1 MPLPASPLRRLAA
14 ILACAM
20 LLVTDAAAQSAPSG
34 GGGQEPANPEAQ
46 GGGVLTDLLE
56 AIGSGSRLL
65 IRKMQPGEARD
76 LVENP
81 RFDSQESP
89 RDAILTFT
97 EAMALVNRGYEDVGY
112 ERALRSLPEGS
123 GRPDADALYAAFLR
137 LGPVAAASLPGA
149 DEADRSGD
157 TRFEFFPR
165 GTDHLWVWQA
175 LEEGPQGVIA
185 VARRESGEA
194 SEGGAWRFTRRTVQG
209 AQRLAEDLAP
219 LPPRYDDQDEG
230 QYFLQA
236 FAPVFER
243 TGLVGWLG
251 FAGFTLGGAGLG
263 WAVFRGIRWLAGR
276 ARESEQSMIATTLGG
291 LGAAI
296 GVLIFAVAFTIA
308 LGFLTLGP
316 VLRPL
321 QIELPRFILVVAL
334 AMLAVS
340 IVDTIAAFVRRN
352 IDETGSGHYDR
363 MVVNGVRR
371 VLRTLVIALVLV
383 FILQNVF
390 GLNIGA
396 LIVGFGVVGLAL
408 GLAAQDSVKNLFG
421 AVTIYVN
428 RPFVIGDWIQF
439 NGRMGKHWGTVED
452 IKLQST
458 KLRDLS
464 GNIITL
470 PNMLFV
476 DREVQNLS
484 ARGYIRREVNLAVP
498 YRPDAGEAMRA
509 VEALRDVFTDD
520 EVVAHARSEGRGT
533 EPHVSF
539 VGFAEAW
546 LTIRGYHFYYMD
558 DQAEDDSREPAAQRD
573 TERGWFTY
581 LDHCTLV
588 NRKIVDTF
596 GERNIEFAFPT
607 QTVELIR
614 GDDRA

>member
-1 MPLPASPLRRLAA
+1 MLPS
-14 ILACAM
+14 LACLPRRAALILCCLT
-20 LLVTDAAAQSAPSG
+20 LLVASAAAQSAPSG
-34 GGGQEPANPEAQ
+34 GGGQEPANPEAG
-46 GGGVLTDLLE
+46 GGGVAGDLLE
-56 AIGSGSRLL
+56 AIGSGSRVL
-65 IRKMQPGEARD
+65 IRAMQPGEERD

-81 RFDSQESP
+81 RFDGQESP
-89 RDAILTFT
+89 RAAILTFT
-97 EAMALVNRGYEDVGY
+97 GAMDLVDRGYAEIGY
-112 ERALRSLPEGS
+112 ARALRSLPPEA
-123 GRPDADALYAAFLR
+123 GRAEADALFEAFLR
-137 LGPVAAASLPGA
+137 LGPVSAAAVPGA
-149 DEADRSGD
+149 GSVRASGD
-157 TRFEFFPR
+157 TRYEFFPR

-175 LEEGPQGVIA
+175 LDEPPVGEIA
-185 VARRESGEA
+185 VERGAD
-194 SEGGAWRFTRRTVQG
+194 GAWRFTPETAAG
-209 AQRLAEDLAP
+209 ASGLAESLAP
-219 LPPRYDDQDEG
+219 LPPRYGLDDRGE
-230 QYFLQA
+230 YFFRA
-236 FAPVFER
+236 FAPLAEEN
-243 TGLVGWLG
+243 GLAAWGGFLGVTALGGLLGWL
-251 FAGFTLGGAGLG
+251 
-263 WAVFRGIRWLAGR
+263 VFRTVRWLASR
-276 ARESEQSMIATTLGG
+276 ARESEASMIATTLGG
-291 LGAAI
+291 LGAAL
-296 GVLIFAVAFTIA
+296 GVLLFSVAFTVA

-321 QIELPRFILVVAL
+321 QVEIPQFILVVAL
-334 AMLAVS
+334 ALLAVS
-340 IVDTIAAFVRRN
+340 LIDTVAAFVRRG
-352 IDETGSGHYDR
+352 IDDDGSGHYER

-371 VLRTLVIALVLV
+371 VLRTLVIAIVLLFV
-383 FILQNVF
+383 LQNVF
-390 GLNIGA
+390 GLNVGA

-439 NGRMGKHWGTVED
+439 HGQMGQHWGTVED

-458 KLRDLS
+458 KLRDLR
-464 GNIITL
+464 GNVITL

-509 VEALRDVFTDD
+509 VEALRDVFTDT
-520 EVVAHARSEGRGT
+520 EVIEHARAKGRGT

-539 VGFAEAW
+539 AGFAEAW